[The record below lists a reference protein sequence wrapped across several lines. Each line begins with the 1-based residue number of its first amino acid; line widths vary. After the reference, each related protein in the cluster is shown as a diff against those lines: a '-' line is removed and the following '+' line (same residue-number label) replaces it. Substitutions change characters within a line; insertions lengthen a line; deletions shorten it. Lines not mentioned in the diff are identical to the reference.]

1 MSVGEINDAQAA
13 LDWLRSRYPGL
24 PYTLAGCSFG
34 SRVVVNPVGALAT
47 CSAKKIFIQS
57 THDEHGSPPEMEAFC
72 GQVAEP
78 KHLVWVEAQD
88 HFFAGG
94 LDTLESEIM
103 RCVQA

>member
-24 PYTLAGCSFG
+24 PYTLAGFSLGC
-34 SRVVVNPVGALAT
+34 ALAT